1 METKGIAIVLLSVLI
16 NTIISEAA
24 VCFDNLTSSYECC
37 QDYKNISGTCKECI
51 GSWGKDCGN
60 NCNYGYYGHG
70 CRKRCNCSYL
80 QKCDPKNGC
89 VEPYQATDSAD
100 CTNNKT
106 GERCQN
112 NTDVS
117 ANVKGTGNNIVAYSH
132 SIDNQTVVALLA
144 VSGLVIVLLL
154 GTVLYCNRK
163 LKKKIEPF
171 QRCTDHEVN
180 TSEIQDGQDDF
191 IYNDIRES
199 RMIDNGCA
207 LSGVYNLPPQICDL
221 TSSIKKDTVMKNLPN
236 QARAALTRSRTVGL
250 DEYGHWYRGSDDYNH
265 IIFNRVKQLS
275 LYSDV
280 MTNDY
285 DIFKSP
291 TTSHETQI
299 KDDECGNKQL
309 KKHSQIDMEASLVTT
324 ES

>member
-1 METKGIAIVLLSVLI
+1 M
-16 NTIISEAA
+16 
-24 VCFDNLTSSYECC
+24 
-37 QDYKNISGTCKECI
+37 
-51 GSWGKDCGN
+51 
-60 NCNYGYYGHG
+60 
-70 CRKRCNCSYL
+70 
-80 QKCDPKNGC
+80 
-89 VEPYQATDSAD
+89 
-100 CTNNKT
+100 
-106 GERCQN
+106 
-112 NTDVS
+112 
-117 ANVKGTGNNIVAYSH
+117 
-132 SIDNQTVVALLA
+132 
-144 VSGLVIVLLL
+144 
-154 GTVLYCNRK
+154 
-163 LKKKIEPF
+163 IE
-171 QRCTDHEVN
+171 HEVN

-236 QARAALTRSRTVGL
+236 QARAALTRSKTVGL

-275 LYSDV
+275 SYSDL